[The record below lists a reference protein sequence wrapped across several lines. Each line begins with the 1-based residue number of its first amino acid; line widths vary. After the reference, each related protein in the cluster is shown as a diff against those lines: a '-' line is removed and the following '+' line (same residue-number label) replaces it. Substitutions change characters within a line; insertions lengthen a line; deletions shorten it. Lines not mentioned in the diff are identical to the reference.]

1 VQSELEWLLALPL
14 HRVHLDLVR
23 APAQLDAALS
33 HDIAAG
39 GLSLGLVDGRNVWRT
54 DLDAALAP
62 ARRAA
67 DALGPERV
75 TVAASCSLLHVPY
88 NAAREEHLDAEV
100 RSWLAFADEKLD
112 ELTALRDAVA
122 EPARADELLAPSRRV
137 RDARRASALA
147 HDPAVAARLAQVHAA
162 PPPRRPPFERRY
174 PAQSAALRL
183 PDLPTTTIGSFPQT
197 DELRNARRRHR
208 DGALDDAGYRALLE
222 ASVRVAIARQA
233 ELGLDVLVHG
243 EPERNDMVEYFGEH
257 LAGFAFPRPGWVQS
271 YGSRCVKPPLI
282 YGDVSRPAAM
292 TVDWWRVAQ
301 DATDRPV
308 KGMLT
313 GPVTIL
319 QWSFPRNDIPR
330 AQVAEQIALAVRDE
344 VLDLEAAGCR
354 VIQVDEPGLREGLPL
369 KRAERADYLRWAVDA
384 FRLATLAVGDGTQIH
399 THMCYA
405 DFDEIVDDVARLDA
419 DVNSLEA
426 SRSGMAP
433 LDAFARHYPN
443 AVGPGVYDIRSP
455 RVPEVDEMEALLA
468 LAERRID
475 RRRLWVNPD
484 CGLKTRDW
492 DQVTPALANLV
503 EAARRRRATAG

>member
-1 VQSELEWLLALPL
+1 MQSELEWLLALPL

-137 RDARRASALA
+137 RDARRASAW
-147 HDPAVAARLAQVHAA
+147 RTTRRS
-162 PPPRRPPFERRY
+162 PPGWRRCTPRRRRAG
-174 PAQSAALRL
+174 PRSSAATRPRARPLRL

-222 ASVRVAIARQA
+222 ASVRDAIARQE

-257 LAGFAFPRPGWVQS
+257 LAGFAFTRHGWVQS

-292 TVDWWRVAQ
+292 TVDWWRWPRTPPTARSR
-301 DATDRPV
+301 ACSP
-308 KGMLT
+308 
-313 GPVTIL
+313 GP
-319 QWSFPRNDIPR
+319 
-330 AQVAEQIALAVRDE
+330 
-344 VLDLEAAGCR
+344 
-354 VIQVDEPGLREGLPL
+354 
-369 KRAERADYLRWAVDA
+369 
-384 FRLATLAVGDGTQIH
+384 
-399 THMCYA
+399 
-405 DFDEIVDDVARLDA
+405 
-419 DVNSLEA
+419 
-426 SRSGMAP
+426 
-433 LDAFARHYPN
+433 
-443 AVGPGVYDIRSP
+443 
-455 RVPEVDEMEALLA
+455 
-468 LAERRID
+468 
-475 RRRLWVNPD
+475 
-484 CGLKTRDW
+484 
-492 DQVTPALANLV
+492 
-503 EAARRRRATAG
+503 

>member
-1 VQSELEWLLALPL
+1 MA
-14 HRVHLDLVR
+14 
-23 APAQLDAALS
+23 
-33 HDIAAG
+33 
-39 GLSLGLVDGRNVWRT
+39 
-54 DLDAALAP
+54 
-62 ARRAA
+62 
-67 DALGPERV
+67 
-75 TVAASCSLLHVPY
+75 
-88 NAAREEHLDAEV
+88 
-100 RSWLAFADEKLD
+100 
-112 ELTALRDAVA
+112 
-122 EPARADELLAPSRRV
+122 
-137 RDARRASALA
+137 
-147 HDPAVAARLAQVHAA
+147 
-162 PPPRRPPFERRY
+162 
-174 PAQSAALRL
+174 
-183 PDLPTTTIGSFPQT
+183 
-197 DELRNARRRHR
+197 
-208 DGALDDAGYRALLE
+208 
-222 ASVRVAIARQA
+222 
-233 ELGLDVLVHG
+233 
-243 EPERNDMVEYFGEH
+243 
-257 LAGFAFPRPGWVQS
+257 
-271 YGSRCVKPPLI
+271 
-282 YGDVSRPAAM
+282 
-292 TVDWWRVAQ
+292 VAQ

-419 DVNSLEA
+419 DVISIEA

-443 AVGPGVYDIRSP
+443 AVGPGVYDIHSP

-492 DQVTPALANLV
+492 DQVTPPWRTWWRPPAGAAPRPADPAGGPGTPYR
-503 EAARRRRATAG
+503 AARPNISSTSAPASPASVRATRSRASRSSGVTSASRAGGRLYASRRRPWARRPSSVSTSSFTRRSPAAVRRSAKPRSSRRSASTVA